1 MKKNWKSALSLLF
14 VLVFMLQIAGVT
26 ASAQTDPSV
35 TGNEPLSIAVYI
47 PTVNADG
54 YEVSARMD
62 GESVNLPEGKTLS
75 MNLGGSELGY
85 WSTISLSDL
94 MNSDLTITPPEGYY
108 VAEAYIY
115 AGELAPGQSP
125 ASLEGTADYP
135 STTGTRVTLKS
146 ANFADEYDP
155 WSFDSARLSSIGGS
169 YTLLIRLE
177 LLEKISYVTV
187 SYSSGEAYANVPP
200 AEGGSFGTSFTVQPM
215 FESVPGK
222 RFTGWQLTYG
232 SGSVVDVS
240 TGSQIQPYADCTLV
254 AQWEDEEAPVDPGP
268 VDPFVPVEPVPE
280 DPFLPVEPSVHEHSW
295 YETGVTPATCESDGV
310 RYLTCSECNET
321 MSEVIPATGH
331 SYYDTVVPPTYEAE
345 GYTEHTCV
353 NCGASYRDTYVPKLE
368 HVHSYVEQITQN
380 ATCTAPGL
388 KTFTCDCGDS
398 YTEEIPATGHSYTE
412 TVVAPT
418 YEAEGYTEHICSVCG
433 DSYRDNYVPKLEH
446 VHSYT
451 EQITKEPTC
460 TEAGVKTFTCE
471 CGDSYTEEI
480 PATGHSYTENVV
492 APTYEAEGYTE
503 HTCSVCGDSY
513 RDNFV
518 PKLEHTHSYT
528 EQITKEPSCTEAG
541 VKTFTCECGDSY
553 TEEIPATGHSY
564 TEQVTQEP
572 TCTVP
577 GVKTFTCAN
586 CGDTYTQEI
595 PMADHDYEVTVID
608 ATVNAEGYTLHKCK
622 VCGYEFRDSYTPKKE
637 MQILPAPVFSA
648 PSWTRGGNGSITAT
662 VNYDFAKFDSLLVD
676 GVKMTRD
683 ADYSVRQGSTIIDI
697 PAGTLEKFAA
707 GEREIKVVFTD
718 AESTGKLTIAEPAAP
733 EKVSLTV
740 KAKDRTAEYTGELI
754 TANEYEIV
762 SGKLNSGDTIKAEYS
777 GGSVNVTNG
786 ATSTI
791 SKIVI
796 TDASGKDVT
805 ASAYNVAVQNGTV
818 VVTARRLSI
827 MGQNVTKTYDGSTF
841 SLQNEYA
848 SKISSDKISGH
859 ALSINL
865 DIYQNGARVSGAR
878 DAGSYDIMLSAYT
891 VKDASGNDVSGNY
904 SFFGTL
910 PYKLGTLTIQGSPAS
925 MTPVTVTAKSQTWA
939 YDGQP
944 HDCKEYTLS
953 SNLLDGD
960 TITVNFDPSSV
971 ITDAGSV
978 ANRISSVVI
987 KDRNGNGVPFALNGQ
1002 GSGKY
1007 NVTLAEGTLK
1017 IEPFKVT
1024 LTAVSAEKYYDG
1036 SALKNDNVKATAL
1049 VSGHKFSV
1057 VKFAVTDSQG
1067 NLIKNGPVSVGT
1079 YTKKVTDVTIVD
1091 SRGSDVTRNYDISKV
1106 DGTLKVLQG
1115 NGSNNSKSPRTGDE
1129 NNVILWIGLLAASAL
1144 VVLGIVAYF
1153 YFRNRK
1159 GGARPAAKRNQTSG
1173 KH

>member
-14 VLVFMLQIAGVT
+14 VLVFMLQIAGIT
-26 ASAQTDPSV
+26 ASADTDPSV
-35 TGNEPLSIAVYI
+35 TGSEPLSVAVFI

-62 GESVNLPEGKTLS
+62 GESVNLPEGKYLS
-75 MNLGGSELGY
+75 VNLGGSELGY

-94 MNSDLTITPPEGYY
+94 MNSDLTITPPDGYY
-108 VAEAYIY
+108 VAEAYIC
-115 AGELAPGQSP
+115 AGEPTSGMVT
-125 ASLEGTADYP
+125 ASLEGEADYP
-135 STTGTRVTLKS
+135 STYGTKVTLKS
-146 ANFADEYDP
+146 AKFADAYSP
-155 WSFDSARLSSIGGS
+155 WAFDSSRLSSIGGS
-169 YTLLIRLE
+169 YTLVIRLD

-187 SYSSGEAYANVPP
+187 SYSSGEVYANVPP
-200 AEGGSFGTSFTVQPM
+200 AEGGGFGTAFTVQPM

-222 RFTGWQLTYG
+222 RFTGWKLTYG

-254 AQWEDEEAPVDPGP
+254 AQWEDEEVPSGTDPEDPFIPVDPGQE
-268 VDPFVPVEPVPE
+268 DPFVPVEPI
-280 DPFLPVEPSVHEHSW
+280 VHEHSW
-295 YETGVTPATCESDGV
+295 YETSVTPATCENDGV
-310 RYLTCSECNET
+310 RYLTCSTCNET
-321 MSEVIPATGH
+321 MSEIIPAYGH
-331 SYYDTVVPPTYEAE
+331 SYYDTVVPPTYEAD
-345 GYTEHTCV
+345 GYTEHTCS
-353 NCGASYRDTYVPKLE
+353 NCGASYRDNYVPKLE
-368 HVHSYVEQITQN
+368 HVHSYTEQITQN
-380 ATCTAPGL
+380 ATCTVPGV
-388 KTFTCDCGDS
+388 KTFTCECGDS
-398 YTEEIPATGHSYTE
+398 YTEEIPASGHSYYEQSSQAATCTEAGYRTYVCANCGDSYNEEIPAAGHSYTE

-418 YEAEGYTEHICSVCG
+418 YEAEGYTEHTCTVCG
-433 DSYRDNYVPKLEH
+433 DSYRDNYVPKFEH
-446 VHSYT
+446 THSYT
-451 EQITKEPTC
+451 EQITKEAGCVEP
-460 TEAGVKTFTCE
+460 GVKTFTCE

-480 PATGHSYTENVV
+480 PAIGHSYSDQVTKEPGCIEPGVRTFTCANCGDV
-492 APTYEAEGYTE
+492 YTE
-503 HTCSVCGDSY
+503 DIPAVG
-513 RDNFV
+513 
-518 PKLEHTHSYT
+518 HSYT
-528 EQITKEPSCTEAG
+528 EQITQEPS
-541 VKTFTCECGDSY
+541 
-553 TEEIPATGHSY
+553 
-564 TEQVTQEP
+564 
-572 TCTVP
+572 CTVP

-595 PMADHDYEVTVID
+595 PMKDHDYEVTVID

-622 VCGYEFRDSYTPKKE
+622 VCGYEFRDNYTPKKE

-648 PSWTRGGNGSITAT
+648 PSWTRGSNSSITAT
-662 VNYDFAKFDSLLVD
+662 VNYDYSKFDSLLVD

-683 ADYSVRQGSTIIDI
+683 ADYTVRQGSTIIDI

-718 AESTGKLTIAEPAAP
+718 AESTGKLAIAEPAAP

-740 KAKDRTAEYTGELI
+740 KAKDRSAEYSGELI
-754 TANEYEIV
+754 TANEFEIV
-762 SGKLNSGDTIKAEYS
+762 SGKLNNGDTITAEYS

-791 SKIVI
+791 SKLVI
-796 TDASGKDVT
+796 TDSSGKDVT

-818 VVTARRLSI
+818 VVTPRRLSI
-827 MGQNVTKTYDGSTF
+827 MGQNVTKTYDGNTF

-848 SKISSDKISGH
+848 SKISSDKINGH

-878 DAGSYDIMLSAYT
+878 DAGTYDIMLSAYT
-891 VKDASGNDVSGNY
+891 VKDGSGNDVSGNY
-904 SFFGTL
+904 SFFSTL
-910 PYKLGTLTIQGSPAS
+910 PYKLGTLTIQGSPAT

-944 HDCKEYTLS
+944 HDCREYTLS
-953 SNLLDGD
+953 SNLFDGD
-960 TITVNFDPSSV
+960 TISVNFEPGSV

-978 ANRISSVVI
+978 ANRINSVVI
-987 KDRNGNGVPFALNGQ
+987 KDRNGNAVPFALNGQ

-1007 NVTLAEGTLK
+1007 NITLAEGTLK
-1017 IEPFKVT
+1017 VEPFKVT

-1036 SALKNDNVKATAL
+1036 TALKNDNVKATSL

-1091 SRGSDVTRNYDISKV
+1091 SKGSDVTRNYDITKV

-1115 NGSNNSKSPRTGDE
+1115 NGANNNKSPRTGDE
-1129 NNVILWIGLLAASAL
+1129 NNLVLWIGLLAASAL

-1153 YFRNRK
+1153 FFRNRK
-1159 GGARPAAKRNQTSG
+1159 GGARPADRKSARGG

>member
-62 GESVNLPEGKTLS
+62 GESVNLPEGQYLS

-115 AGELAPGQSP
+115 ASELAPGQAP
-125 ASLEGTADYP
+125 ASLEGAADYP

-146 ANFADEYDP
+146 AKFADEYDP
-155 WSFDSARLSSIGGS
+155 WSFDSARLSNIGGS

-200 AEGGSFGTSFTVQPM
+200 AEGGGFGTSFTVQPM

-254 AQWEDEEAPVDPGP
+254 AQWEDEE
-268 VDPFVPVEPVPE
+268 VPVEPVPD
-280 DPFLPVEPSVHEHSW
+280 DPFIPVEPSVHEHSW
-295 YETGVTPATCESDGV
+295 YESSVTPATCESDGV

-345 GYTEHTCV
+345 GYTEH
-353 NCGASYRDTYVPKLE
+353 
-368 HVHSYVEQITQN
+368 
-380 ATCTAPGL
+380 
-388 KTFTCDCGDS
+388 
-398 YTEEIPATGHSYTE
+398 
-412 TVVAPT
+412 
-418 YEAEGYTEHICSVCG
+418 ICSVCG

-451 EQITKEPTC
+451 EQITKEPSC

-471 CGDSYTEEI
+471 CGDTYTEEI

-503 HTCSVCGDSY
+503 HTCTVCGDSY

-528 EQITKEPSCTEAG
+528 EQITKEPGCVEPG
-541 VKTFTCECGDSY
+541 VKTFTCECGDTY
-553 TEEIPATGHSY
+553 TEEIPAIGHNY
-564 TEQVTQEP
+564 TEQITQEP

-595 PMADHDYEVTVID
+595 PMKDHDYEVTVVD
-608 ATVNAEGYTLHKCK
+608 ATVNAEGYTLHKCR
-622 VCGYEFRDSYTPKKE
+622 VCGYEFRDNYTPKKE

-648 PSWTRGGNGSITAT
+648 PSWTRGSNSSITAT
-662 VNYDFAKFDSLLVD
+662 VNYDYAKFDSLLVD

-683 ADYSVRQGSTIIDI
+683 ADYTVRQGSTIIDI
-697 PAGTLEKFAA
+697 PAGTLEKFAS
-707 GEREIKVVFTD
+707 GEREIKLVFTD

-754 TANEYEIV
+754 TANEFEIV
-762 SGKLNSGDTIKAEYS
+762 SGTLNSGDTLKAEYS

-791 SKIVI
+791 SRIVI

-805 ASAYNVAVQNGTV
+805 ASSYNVAVQNGTV
-818 VVTARRLSI
+818 VVTPRRLSI
-827 MGQNVTKTYDGSTF
+827 MGQNVSKTYDGNTF

-848 SKISSDKISGH
+848 SKISSDKINGH
-859 ALSINL
+859 SLSINL

-878 DAGSYDIMLSAYT
+878 DAGTYDIMLTAYT

-904 SFFGTL
+904 SFFSTL
-910 PYKLGTLTIQGSPAS
+910 PYRLGTLTITGSPAS

-944 HDCKEYTLS
+944 HDCKEFTLS
-953 SNLLDGD
+953 SNLSDGD
-960 TITVNFDPSSV
+960 TISVSFDPSSV

-978 ANRISSVVI
+978 ANRISTVVI
-987 KDRNGNGVPFALNGQ
+987 KDSSGNAVPFALNGQ

-1007 NVTLAEGTLK
+1007 NITLADGALK

-1079 YTKKVTDVTIVD
+1079 YTKKVTDVSIVD
-1091 SRGSDVTRNYDISKV
+1091 SKGNDVTRNYDITKI

-1115 NGSNNSKSPRTGDE
+1115 NGANNSKSPRTGDE
-1129 NNVILWIGLLAASAL
+1129 NNLVLWIGLLAASAL

-1153 YFRNRK
+1153 YFRGRK
-1159 GGARPAAKRNQTSG
+1159 GGSKPAARRNNTGG

>member
-125 ASLEGTADYP
+125 ASLEGAADYP

-222 RFTGWQLTYG
+222 RFTGWRLTYG

-280 DPFLPVEPSVHEHSW
+280 DPFIPVEPSVQEHSW

-331 SYYDTVVPPTYEAE
+331 SYY
-345 GYTEHTCV
+345 
-353 NCGASYRDTYVPKLE
+353 
-368 HVHSYVEQITQN
+368 EQSSQA
-380 ATCTAPGL
+380 ATCTEAGYR
-388 KTFTCDCGDS
+388 TYVCANCGDS
-398 YTEEIPATGHSYTE
+398 YTEVIPATGHSYTE

-446 VHSYT
+446 V
-451 EQITKEPTC
+451 
-460 TEAGVKTFTCE
+460 
-471 CGDSYTEEI
+471 
-480 PATGHSYTENVV
+480 
-492 APTYEAEGYTE
+492 
-503 HTCSVCGDSY
+503 
-513 RDNFV
+513 
-518 PKLEHTHSYT
+518 HSYT

-622 VCGYEFRDSYTPKKE
+622 VCGYEFRDNYTPKKE

-1091 SRGSDVTRNYDISKV
+1091 SRGSDVTRNYDITKV

-1144 VVLGIVAYF
+1144 IVLGIVAYF

>member
-62 GESVNLPEGKTLS
+62 GESVNLPEGKYLS

-108 VAEAYIY
+108 VAEAYIC

-125 ASLEGTADYP
+125 ASLEGAADYP

-254 AQWEDEEAPVDPGP
+254 AQWEDEEVPVEP
-268 VDPFVPVEPVPE
+268 VPDDPFVPVEPVPD
-280 DPFLPVEPSVHEHSW
+280 DPFIPVEPSVREHSW

-353 NCGASYRDTYVPKLE
+353 NCGASYRDNYVPKLE
-368 HVHSYVEQITQN
+368 HMHSYVEQITQN
-380 ATCTAPGL
+380 ATCTTPGL
-388 KTFTCDCGDS
+388 KTFTCECGDS

-446 VHSYT
+446 V
-451 EQITKEPTC
+451 
-460 TEAGVKTFTCE
+460 
-471 CGDSYTEEI
+471 
-480 PATGHSYTENVV
+480 
-492 APTYEAEGYTE
+492 
-503 HTCSVCGDSY
+503 
-513 RDNFV
+513 
-518 PKLEHTHSYT
+518 HSYT

-622 VCGYEFRDSYTPKKE
+622 VCGYEFRDNYTPKKE

-1091 SRGSDVTRNYDISKV
+1091 SRGSDVTRNYDITKV

-1144 VVLGIVAYF
+1144 IVLGIVAYF

-1159 GGARPAAKRNQTSG
+1159 GGARPATKRNQTSG

>member
-125 ASLEGTADYP
+125 ASLEGAADYP

-222 RFTGWQLTYG
+222 RFTGWRLTYG

-254 AQWEDEEAPVDPGP
+254 AQWEDEEAPVEP
-268 VDPFVPVEPVPE
+268 VPDDPFVPVEPVPE
-280 DPFLPVEPSVHEHSW
+280 DPFIPVEPSVREHSW

-331 SYYDTVVPPTYEAE
+331 SYY
-345 GYTEHTCV
+345 
-353 NCGASYRDTYVPKLE
+353 
-368 HVHSYVEQITQN
+368 EQSSQ
-380 ATCTAPGL
+380 AA
-388 KTFTCDCGDS
+388 
-398 YTEEIPATGHSYTE
+398 
-412 TVVAPT
+412 
-418 YEAEGYTEHICSVCG
+418 
-433 DSYRDNYVPKLEH
+433 
-446 VHSYT
+446 
-451 EQITKEPTC
+451 TC
-460 TEAGVKTFTCE
+460 TEAGYRTYVCAN

-622 VCGYEFRDSYTPKKE
+622 VCGYEFRDNYTPKKE

-1091 SRGSDVTRNYDISKV
+1091 SRGSDVTRNYDITKV

-1144 VVLGIVAYF
+1144 IVLGIVAYF

>member
-108 VAEAYIY
+108 VAEAYIC

-125 ASLEGTADYP
+125 ASLEGAADYP

-155 WSFDSARLSSIGGS
+155 WSFDSARLSSIGDS

-222 RFTGWQLTYG
+222 RFTGWRLTYG

-280 DPFLPVEPSVHEHSW
+280 DPFIPVEPSVREHSW

-331 SYYDTVVPPTYEAE
+331 SYY
-345 GYTEHTCV
+345 
-353 NCGASYRDTYVPKLE
+353 
-368 HVHSYVEQITQN
+368 EQSSQA
-380 ATCTAPGL
+380 ATCTEAGYR
-388 KTFTCDCGDS
+388 TYVCANCGDS

-412 TVVAPT
+412 T
-418 YEAEGYTEHICSVCG
+418 
-433 DSYRDNYVPKLEH
+433 
-446 VHSYT
+446 
-451 EQITKEPTC
+451 
-460 TEAGVKTFTCE
+460 
-471 CGDSYTEEI
+471 
-480 PATGHSYTENVV
+480 VV

-622 VCGYEFRDSYTPKKE
+622 VCGYEFRDNYTPKKE

-791 SKIVI
+791 SKLVI

-1091 SRGSDVTRNYDISKV
+1091 SRGSDVTRNYDITKV

-1144 VVLGIVAYF
+1144 IVLGIVAYF

>member
-1 MKKNWKSALSLLF
+1 MKKSWKSALSLLF
-14 VLVFMLQIAGVT
+14 VLVFMLQIAGMT
-26 ASAQTDPSV
+26 ASADTDPSV

-47 PTVNADG
+47 PAVNADG

-62 GESVNLPEGKTLS
+62 GESVNLPEGKSLS
-75 MNLGGSELGY
+75 MTLGGSELGY
-85 WSTISLSDL
+85 WSTITLADL

-115 AGELAPGQSP
+115 ASELVPGQSP

-146 ANFADEYDP
+146 ANFADEFDP
-155 WSFDSARLSSIGGS
+155 WSFDSARLSNIGGS
-169 YTLLIRLE
+169 YTLLIRLD

-254 AQWEDEEAPVDPGP
+254 AQWEDEEAAVEPVPD
-268 VDPFVPVEPVPE
+268 DPFVPVEPVPD

-295 YETGVTPATCESDGV
+295 YESSVTPATCETDGV

-321 MSEVIPATGH
+321 TSEVIPATGH
-331 SYYDTVVPPTYEAE
+331 SYYETVVPPTYEAE

-380 ATCTAPGL
+380 ATCT
-388 KTFTCDCGDS
+388 
-398 YTEEIPATGHSYTE
+398 
-412 TVVAPT
+412 
-418 YEAEGYTEHICSVCG
+418 
-433 DSYRDNYVPKLEH
+433 VP
-446 VHSYT
+446 
-451 EQITKEPTC
+451 
-460 TEAGVKTFTCE
+460 GVKTFTCE

-480 PATGHSYTENVV
+480 PAAGHSYTDTVV

-503 HTCSVCGDSY
+503 HVCSVCGDSY
-513 RDNFV
+513 RDSFV

-528 EQITKEPSCTEAG
+528 EQVTQEPTCTVPG
-541 VKTFTCECGDSY
+541 VKTFTCECGDTY
-553 TEEIPATGHSY
+553 TEEIPAIGHSY

-577 GVKTFTCAN
+577 GIKTFTCAN

-648 PSWTRGGNGSITAT
+648 PSWTRGSNISITAT

-754 TANEYEIV
+754 TANDFEIV

-777 GGSVNVTNG
+777 GGSINVTSG

-848 SKISSDKISGH
+848 SKISSDKINGH

-891 VKDASGNDVSGNY
+891 VRDGSGNDVSGNY
-904 SFFGTL
+904 SFFSTL

-953 SNLLDGD
+953 SNLFDGD
-960 TITVNFDPSSV
+960 TITVSFDPSSV

-978 ANRISSVVI
+978 ANRISTVVV
-987 KDRNGNGVPFALNGQ
+987 KDSSGNAVPFALNGQ

-1007 NVTLAEGTLK
+1007 NITLAEGTLK
-1017 IEPFKVT
+1017 VEPFKVT

-1091 SRGSDVTRNYDISKV
+1091 SRGSDVTRNYDITKV

-1115 NGSNNSKSPRTGDE
+1115 NGANNSKSPRTGDE
-1129 NNVILWIGLLAASAL
+1129 NNLVLWIGLLAGSAL

-1153 YFRNRK
+1153 YFRGKK
-1159 GGARPAAKRNQTSG
+1159 GGAKPAARQNRSGG